1 MDRLEQRLK
10 DYYKYHEEYQPE
22 AISGEFL
29 ERLKALESSP
39 EAARRP
45 RRRYVLPVA
54 AAAALV
60 LAIGGWFAWR
70 HAAAPEPNQTPI
82 AIQSGPASAAA
93 ESPVEPSEPTAKTHT
108 GTKEAKPQKENVS
121 EESVTL
127 ANPPAGPMSGGN
139 TPNGSDGGAASTSNY
154 RPHVL
159 PGDSVTAK
167 PDATLPVLPTDET
180 PGKPN
185 DETAVNQDEE
195 ASAGH
200 SGETPAKPNDETTT
214 EPAVDPPAKPD
225 DGQPGTPDDPTPVEP
240 DAPTLEPPDDQP
252 DSPPDDL
259 PEVDPPAVVKLES
272 PFTAEFHREG
282 NRDTVTLTLLSTGE
296 CVEVDVTGWEASS
309 GHAAIA
315 HEQPDSPGTPQNG
328 TTGSW
333 VAVAFYQPIFIQ
345 FTVGGDGTVHTEAYY
360 LSDYLNHITQSIQGK
375 ENENET

>member
-1 MDRLEQRLK
+1 
-10 DYYKYHEEYQPE
+10 
-22 AISGEFL
+22 I
-29 ERLKALESSP
+29 
-39 EAARRP
+39 
-45 RRRYVLPVA
+45 
-54 AAAALV
+54 
-60 LAIGGWFAWR
+60 
-70 HAAAPEPNQTPI
+70 
-82 AIQSGPASAAA
+82 
-93 ESPVEPSEPTAKTHT
+93 EPSKPETKPQA
-108 GTKEAKPQKENVS
+108 GTKEPKPREEQIP

-127 ANPPAGPMSGGN
+127 TKPAQSPKSGGD
-139 TPNGSDGGAASTSNY
+139 TPSGSNGGSASSSNY

-159 PGDSVTAK
+159 PSGSVPAK
-167 PDATLPVLPTDET
+167 PGDTLPVLPPDET
-180 PGKPN
+180 PGNPN
-185 DETAVNQDEE
+185 DETAVNPDEE
-195 ASAGH
+195 ASAGP
-200 SGETPAKPNDETTT
+200 SGETPAKPNDETPS

-225 DGQPGTPDDPTPVEP
+225 DGQPGTPDDPKPAESDDPPPAGPVDPNPQMPEEP
-240 DAPTLEPPDDQP
+240 DQP
-252 DSPPDDL
+252 VVTP